1 MPRGQRLHGY
11 EDLERSKMP
20 QHIENKTSIK
30 VAGIPFKKIKDAALG
45 QGYELSLVF
54 VTSKISHEIN
64 NKYRGKDKSTNIL
77 SFPYSK
83 DDGEILMDLN
93 LIKEE
98 ARSQNEN
105 FKTYITYLFI
115 HGLIHLKGFDHGSR
129 MEGEEK
135 KIREKFKT
143 LFSSSEL
150 F

>member
-1 MPRGQRLHGY
+1 
-11 EDLERSKMP
+11 MP